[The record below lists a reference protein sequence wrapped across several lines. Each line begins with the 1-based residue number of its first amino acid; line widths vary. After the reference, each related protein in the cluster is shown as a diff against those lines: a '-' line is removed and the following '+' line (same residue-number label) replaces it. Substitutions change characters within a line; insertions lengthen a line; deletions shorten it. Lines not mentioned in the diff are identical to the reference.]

1 MEIKIRNI
9 DPIALKKIDETA
21 KKKSISRQEYLKSV
35 IEKTAYDPEANE
47 QIKHLE
53 LIIEKNAYVMEEA
66 TKSINRLENLLAEL
80 LEE

>member
-1 MEIKIRNI
+1 MEIKIRNV
-9 DPIALKKIDETA
+9 DPIALKKIDEMA

-35 IEKTAYDPEANE
+35 IEKTAYDPETNE

-66 TKSINRLENLLAEL
+66 TKSISRLENLLVEL